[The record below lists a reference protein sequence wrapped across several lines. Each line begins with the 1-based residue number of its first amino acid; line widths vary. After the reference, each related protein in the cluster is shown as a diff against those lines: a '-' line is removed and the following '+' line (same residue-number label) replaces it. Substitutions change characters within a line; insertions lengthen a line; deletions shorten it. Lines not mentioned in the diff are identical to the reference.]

1 MLTADLSL
9 STWLLF
15 VLAALIVGVA
25 KTSIGGLGTLSVVI
39 FASQLPARESTG
51 ALLPLLMVGDLLAV
65 AAYRRHANWRLLARL
80 FPGLAAGVV
89 LGAVFVAHVDDSVM
103 RRSIGLV
110 LLALVAVQLLS
121 RHDRAS
127 GWRTD
132 PNASHRTRVQ
142 QIATAS
148 VGVCAGFVTMVA
160 NAAGPVTTIYFLMAG
175 LSMLEFLGTGAWL
188 FLVVNL
194 FKLPFSIGLGLVDA
208 SSLGTDAVLA
218 PVVLL
223 GAAIGYLLLRRIN
236 QQQFEWLALALA
248 AVSAVPLVL

>member
-1 MLTADLSL
+1 MTDLSL

-15 VLAALIVGVA
+15 VLAALIVGLA
-25 KTSIGGLGTLSVVI
+25 KTSIGGLGILAVVI

-51 ALLPLLMVGDLLAV
+51 ALLPLLMVGDVLAV

-80 FPGLAAGVV
+80 FPWLAVGVV
-89 LGAVFVAHVDDSVM
+89 LGAVFVAYVDDSVM
-103 RRSIGLV
+103 RRSIGIV
-110 LLALVAVQLLS
+110 LLALVGVQLFS
-121 RHDRAS
+121 RNDRAS

-142 QIATAS
+142 HTATAA
-148 VGVCAGFVTMVA
+148 VGICAGFVTMVA
-160 NAAGPVTTIYFLMAG
+160 NAAGPLTTIYFLMAG
-175 LSMLEFLGTGAWL
+175 LPMLEFLGTGAWL

-194 FKLPFSIGLGLVDA
+194 FKLPFSIGLGLIDA

-223 GAAIGYLLLRRIN
+223 GAGIGFLLVKRIK
-236 QQQFEWLALALA
+236 QRQFEWLALALA
-248 AVSAVPLVL
+248 AASSLPLLF